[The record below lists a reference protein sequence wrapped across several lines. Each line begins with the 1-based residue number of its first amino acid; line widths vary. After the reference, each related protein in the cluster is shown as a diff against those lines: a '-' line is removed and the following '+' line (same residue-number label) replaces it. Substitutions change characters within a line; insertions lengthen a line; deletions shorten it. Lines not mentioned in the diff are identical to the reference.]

1 MITKVFLQLI
11 LAVVILG
18 LVGCQTTRSK
28 GGFAKKANTW
38 DRKRGLSDSDLP
50 TPEWWYARRDYN
62 SNYMHWGKMRHPDS
76 AAKSEKWVLLN
87 EDQCKA
93 PHRRLARVSA
103 DNGRE
108 YRFYGFF
115 MEDRGYEPAS
125 DELCPIFVLQKWELL
140 SSPKG
145 EAPPVA
151 EEAANPPP
159 PKPEAEEQA
168 APPKPVPAQAVTANA
183 APAKPKA
190 KSAAAATSAT
200 AHAKPKSAA
209 TNTTTKATRKP
220 VAKKKAAVPAPA
232 QAAP

>member
-125 DELCPIFVLQKWELL
+125 DELCPIFVLQKWEML

-159 PKPEAEEQA
+159 PKP
-168 APPKPVPAQAVTANA
+168 VPAQAITANA
-183 APAKPKA
+183 APAKPKT
-190 KSAAAATSAT
+190 KPAAAATNAVGQAKS
-200 AHAKPKSAA
+200 KPKPVF
-209 TNTTTKATRKP
+209 KP
-220 VAKKKAAVPAPA
+220 VAKKKAPVPPETR
-232 QAAP
+232 